1 MTSQGRLLDLYAHG
15 DSMVLWF
22 RLESGKLLRLID
34 SFSYRFYAQGP
45 KPVLQALVKKLAP
58 YIRRTDWTR
67 RTEFWSGE
75 VIPVLEITLSF
86 LEKQP
91 EVLRLIGDGWEGL
104 IFYNCDLAIPHYYG
118 WEKGLFPLCA
128 CEIEWDRTALQRIT
142 VLDSPWDPDV
152 FLPDFKILEIEMTG
166 HPQIPLDRGNSLQGT
181 CEGVSFD
188 LEASNINE
196 LLEKLNRLVA
206 EFDPDIILSRHGDAR
221 IFPFLWQSALKAKI
235 NLAIDRDPHPPS
247 RVRVGQGRSYFSYGQ
262 VLYQSTTFP
271 LYGRLHV
278 DQENSFFYR
287 ESGLGG
293 ILFLARLTRLPV
305 QTLAR
310 ATPGTAI
317 TTMQLDRALQKGI
330 LIPWKK
336 GRPEKFKTAWDL
348 LVADKGGL
356 VLQPPIG
363 IWEQVAEIDFVSM
376 YPNIMVQHNIS
387 PETMLCRC
395 CPEPVVPEAGYNICH
410 QRKGLVP
417 ETLEPILKLRAE
429 LKARSRAGH
438 PEKPRYDSMQKAL
451 KWMLVTCFGYMG
463 YKNARFGCIEAHEAI
478 TAFGRDKLLS
488 AKECAEES
496 GFQVL
501 HGLTD
506 SLWISGK
513 KVTLGNIGDLLAKIH
528 HRTGVPISLE
538 GIYHWIAFLP
548 SKVRADR
555 PVANR
560 YFGLFNDGTV
570 KIRGIDCCR
579 SDTPQFIKD
588 AQKDLLLTLADAKDR
603 LTMEK
608 RIPAVLDHLGGFVS
622 RLNEGRVDSRELVIK
637 RRVGKPFEEYK
648 VNTPTTIVLQELEK
662 VGITLYPGQRVGYLL
677 AEKSSPYLTD
687 QGLLAAPFLSGE
699 EGYDSK
705 KYVNLLLKA
714 AQELLV
720 IFGYDIKMLSDKINI

>member
-1 MTSQGRLLDLYAHG
+1 MISRACLLDLYANR

-22 RLESGKLLRLID
+22 RLESGELLRLTD
-34 SFSYRFYAQGP
+34 SFSYHFYARGP

-58 YIRRTDWTR
+58 YIRQADWIR
-67 RTEFWSGE
+67 RREFWSGE
-75 VIPVLEITLSF
+75 VIPVMEITLRY

-91 EVLRLIGDGWEGL
+91 EVLRLIGAGWGGL
-104 IFYNCDLAIPHYYG
+104 TFYNCDLAVPQYYG

-128 CEIEWDRTALQRIT
+128 CEIEWDRTVLKRIT
-142 VLDSPWDPDV
+142 VQDSPWNPDAL
-152 FLPDFKILEIEMTG
+152 LPDFKILEIALTG
-166 HPQIPLDRGNSLQGT
+166 HPQIPLDRGNSLRVT
-181 CEGVSFD
+181 YEETSFD
-188 LEASNINE
+188 LEASGINE

-221 IFPFLWQSALKAKI
+221 IFPFLWHSALMAKI
-235 NLAIDRDPHPPS
+235 NLALDRDPHPPG
-247 RVRVGQGRSYFSYGQ
+247 RTRVGQGRSYFSYGQ
-262 VLYQSTTFP
+262 VLYQSTAFP

-278 DQENSFFYR
+278 DQENSFFLR
-287 ESGLGG
+287 ESGLEG

-317 TTMQLDRALQKGI
+317 TSMQLDRALEKGI

-336 GRPEKFKTAWDL
+336 GRPETFKTAWDL
-348 LVADKGGL
+348 LIADKGGL

-363 IWEQVAEIDFVSM
+363 LWEQVAEIDFVSM
-376 YPNIMVQHNIS
+376 YPSIMVQHNIS

-395 CPEPVVPEAGYNICH
+395 CPDPVVPEAGYNICH
-410 QRKGLVP
+410 KRKGLVP
-417 ETLEPILKLRAE
+417 ETLAPILKLRAE

-506 SLWISGK
+506 SLWIRGPE
-513 KVTLGNIGDLLAKIH
+513 VTSANLGGLLDKIQR
-528 HRTGVPISLE
+528 RTGVPISLE

-579 SDTPQFIKD
+579 SDTPLFIKE
-588 AQKDLLLTLADAKDR
+588 AQRELLLTLAEAKDR
-603 LTMEK
+603 PALEQK
-608 RIPAVLDHLGGFVS
+608 IPFVLDRLEGFIAC
-622 RLNEGRVDSRELVIK
+622 LNEGRVDSRDLVIK

-677 AEKSSPYLTD
+677 SEPSSPYLAD
-687 QGLLAAPFLSGE
+687 QGLLGAPFLNGK

-705 KYVNLLLKA
+705 KYVDLLLKA

-720 IFGYDIKMLSDKINI
+720 IFNNKFNII